1 MDDETIEKEE
11 EEERRPG
18 LPSPKH
24 IFALEVCFLSILAIV
39 VVAAFVEAFSYKLV
53 SSRTPFV
60 IMVPLLLLIVVQA
73 RRMWAVRHRHHWVE
87 TVGSALRG
95 RYPMVRKVVGLIAWF
110 VLLLGLIQVAGHY
123 AAIAFFMF
131 MLMWYVA
138 KERLGISLLLT
149 GIMTLAIFLL
159 FEEVFNIELYRG
171 LIYRYF
177 AGYRVF

>member
-1 MDDETIEKEE
+1 MDDEVTK

-18 LPSPKH
+18 LPSPTNL
-24 IFALEVCFLSILAIV
+24 FALEVCFLSIIAVV
-39 VVAAFVEAFSYKLV
+39 VVAAFFEAFSYKLV

-60 IMVPLLLLIVVQA
+60 IMAPLLLLIALHA
-73 RRMWAVRHRHHWVE
+73 RRLWVIRHRHQWVE
-87 TVGSALRG
+87 VVAAALRG
-95 RYPMVRKVVGLIAWF
+95 RSPMVRKIAGLVAWF

-138 KERLGISLLLT
+138 KERLGISLLLAAV
-149 GIMTLAIFLL
+149 MTLAIFVL

-171 LIYRYF
+171 MIYRYF